1 MTFLFLTPLYNDWE
15 SLKILLK
22 NINQELIKTNRKGEV
37 VIVNDFSTTNKQL
50 NKNKLKYIKKITIL
64 NLNKNIGSQRSIFLG
79 LKYITLKKYRGIL
92 TILDSDGE
100 DDVKKINLM
109 IKKAQDNPSSIIL
122 ASRTKRLEGFFL
134 QLINKMRLFINY
146 ILTGN
151 FINFGNFSS
160 FNINILKKL
169 LKNNNL
175 WVAYSSG
182 VLKNYN
188 NFIYIN
194 SEKKKRYFG
203 NSKVNLKF
211 LIKHSLNI
219 FSIYWKLIIFKSLI
233 FICIVFFLIK
243 KFFFI
248 TVLILFFLNI
258 LIFLNFKINYNSSL
272 KINYLK
278 NIKIYK

>member
-1 MTFLFLTPLYNDWE
+1 MNLLFLTPLYNDWE

-22 NINQELIKTNRKGEV
+22 NINQELKKIKRKAE
-37 VIVNDFSTTNKQL
+37 ILIINDCSTTNEKL

-64 NLNKNIGSQRSIFLG
+64 NLKKNIGSQKSIFLG
-79 LKYITLKKYRGIL
+79 LKYIKKKKYKGIL

-100 DDVKKINLM
+100 DDVKKIKLM
-109 IKKAQDNPSSIIL
+109 IKKAQDNPAAIIL
-122 ASRTKRLEGFFL
+122 AARTKRLEGIFL
-134 QLINKMRLFINY
+134 QLINKTRLFINY
-146 ILTGN
+146 VLIGN

-160 FNINILKKL
+160 FNLNILKKL

-175 WVAYSSG
+175 WIAYSSG
-182 VLKNYN
+182 VQKNYN
-188 NFIYIN
+188 NFVYIN

-219 FSIYWKLIIFKSLI
+219 LSIYWKLIGFKSLV
-233 FICIVFFLIK
+233 FICITSFFMKEAI
-243 KFFFI
+243 FI
-248 TVLILFFLNI
+248 TVLILFFLNT
-258 LIFLNFKINYNSSL
+258 LIILNFKIEYNNYL

-278 NIKIYK
+278 NIRTYN

>member
-1 MTFLFLTPLYNDWE
+1 MNLLFLTPLYNDWE

-22 NINQELIKTNRKGEV
+22 NINQELKKIKRKAE
-37 VIVNDFSTTNKQL
+37 ILIINDCSTINEKL

-64 NLNKNIGSQRSIFLG
+64 NLKKNIGSQKGIFLG
-79 LKYITLKKYRGIL
+79 LKYIKQKKYKGIL

-100 DDVKKINLM
+100 DDVKKIKLM
-109 IKKAQDNPSSIIL
+109 IKKAQDNPAAIIL
-122 ASRTKRLEGFFL
+122 AARTKRLEGIFL
-134 QLINKMRLFINY
+134 QLINKTRLFINY
-146 ILTGN
+146 VLIGN

-160 FNINILKKL
+160 FNLNILKNL

-175 WVAYSSG
+175 WIAYSSG

-219 FSIYWKLIIFKSLI
+219 LSIYWKLIGFKSLI
-233 FICIVFFLIK
+233 FICITSLFMKEAI
-243 KFFFI
+243 FI
-248 TVLILFFLNI
+248 TVLILFFLNT
-258 LIFLNFKINYNSSL
+258 LIILNFKIDYNSYL

-278 NIKIYK
+278 NIRTYN